1 MTTPVTV
8 LPVVRGDDG
17 VWEAMVQ
24 PVHGA
29 DDLDVRDVLNDAE
42 GVRAE
47 VRVLGELRTLTVFVE
62 SDGEGVVRYDE
73 ALPG

>member
-1 MTTPVTV
+1 MSSPVTV

-29 DDLDVRDVLNDAE
+29 DDLDVRDALDEAT
-42 GVRAE
+42 GVAAA

-62 SDGEGVVRYDE
+62 GEGEGVVRYDE

>member
-1 MTTPVTV
+1 MTAPVTV

-24 PVHGA
+24 PVYGA
-29 DDLDVRDVLNDAE
+29 DDLDVRDALDDAA
-42 GVRAE
+42 GVQAS

-62 SDGEGVVRYDE
+62 GDGEGVVRYDD
-73 ALPG
+73 ALAG

>member
-1 MTTPVTV
+1 MTAPVTV

-17 VWEAMVQ
+17 VWEAVVQ
-24 PVHGA
+24 PVYGA
-29 DDLDVRDVLNDAE
+29 DDLDVRDALNDSA
-42 GVRAE
+42 GVQAS

-62 SDGEGVVRYDE
+62 GDGEGVVRYND